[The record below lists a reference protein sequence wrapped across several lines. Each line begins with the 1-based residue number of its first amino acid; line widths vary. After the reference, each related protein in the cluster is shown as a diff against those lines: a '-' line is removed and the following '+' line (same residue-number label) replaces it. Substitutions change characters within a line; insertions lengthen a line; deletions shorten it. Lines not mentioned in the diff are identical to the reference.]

1 MPSKLILQIALFA
14 FLAVSVQP
22 AFAGKAANYNS
33 DEYELY
39 DVLQT
44 QANQRAQQQQPQTP
58 APPNPAPESGSTPP
72 PPPR

>member
-14 FLAVSVQP
+14 FFAVSVQP
-22 AFAGKAANYNS
+22 AFAGKAPANNS
-33 DEYELY
+33 DEEALY
-39 DVLQT
+39 NVLQT